1 MLLEFDKLKFKIKS
15 AFFDKRTDYQKSSTL
30 GASFYTKQPDE
41 IIFTVS
47 GKFMSSRNNL
57 GAINKDNYLKI
68 FIDSDKGIDLNDCEK
83 VNNSVNNILDE
94 KDYIKAQYYL
104 EISSPGLERN
114 LRRDEQFLDNI
125 NKKIEV
131 HLYNSINNNK
141 TVTGI
146 LKEYNENN
154 IVIDDIK
161 IEKSNITS
169 AKTIYNWE
177 EC

>member
-1 MLLEFDKLKFKIKS
+1 MTSLEKKIEDLVKPIIENLGYKVY
-15 AFFDKRTDYQKSSTL
+15 DVIYQKE
-30 GASFYTKQPDE
+30 G
-41 IIFTVS
+41 
-47 GKFMSSRNNL
+47 
-57 GAINKDNYLKI
+57 KDNYLRI
-68 FIDSDKGIDLNDCEK
+68 FIDSNKGIDLKECKK
-83 VNNSVNNILDE
+83 VNDSVNDILDE

-131 HLYNSINNNK
+131 HLYNSINNK
-141 TVTGI
+141 KIITGI
-146 LKEYNENN
+146 LQEYTNDYL
-154 IVIDDIK
+154 IIDNIK
-161 IEKSNITS
+161 IENSNIAS

>member
-1 MLLEFDKLKFKIKS
+1 MTSLEKKIEDLVKPIIENLGYKVY
-15 AFFDKRTDYQKSSTL
+15 DVIYQKE
-30 GASFYTKQPDE
+30 G
-41 IIFTVS
+41 
-47 GKFMSSRNNL
+47 
-57 GAINKDNYLKI
+57 KDNYLRI
-68 FIDSDKGIDLNDCEK
+68 FIDSNKGIDLNDCEK
-83 VNNSVNNILDE
+83 VNDSVNDILDE

-131 HLYNSINNNK
+131 HLYNSINNK
-141 TVTGI
+141 KIITGI
-146 LKEYNENN
+146 LQEYTNDYL
-154 IVIDDIK
+154 IIDNIK
-161 IEKSNITS
+161 IENSNIAS

>member
-1 MLLEFDKLKFKIKS
+1 MTSLEKKIEDLVKPIIENLGYKVY
-15 AFFDKRTDYQKSSTL
+15 DVMYQKE
-30 GASFYTKQPDE
+30 G
-41 IIFTVS
+41 
-47 GKFMSSRNNL
+47 
-57 GAINKDNYLKI
+57 KDNYLKI

-83 VNNSVNNILDE
+83 VNNSVNDILDE

-141 TVTGI
+141 TITGI

>member
-1 MLLEFDKLKFKIKS
+1 MTSLEKKIEDLVKPIIENLGYKVY
-15 AFFDKRTDYQKSSTL
+15 DVIYQKE
-30 GASFYTKQPDE
+30 G
-41 IIFTVS
+41 
-47 GKFMSSRNNL
+47 
-57 GAINKDNYLKI
+57 KDNYLRI
-68 FIDSDKGIDLNDCEK
+68 FIDSNKGIDLNDCEK
-83 VNNSVNNILDE
+83 VNDSVNDILDE

-114 LRRDEQFLDNI
+114 IRRDEQFLDNI

-141 TVTGI
+141 TVSGI
-146 LKEYNENN
+146 LTEYNDSN
-154 IVIDDIK
+154 IIIDNTK
-161 IEKSNITS
+161 IEKSNIAS

>member
-1 MLLEFDKLKFKIKS
+1 MTSLEKKIEDLVKPIIENLGYKVY
-15 AFFDKRTDYQKSSTL
+15 DVIYQKE
-30 GASFYTKQPDE
+30 G
-41 IIFTVS
+41 
-47 GKFMSSRNNL
+47 
-57 GAINKDNYLKI
+57 KDNYLRI
-68 FIDSDKGIDLNDCEK
+68 FIDSNKGIDLNDCEK
-83 VNNSVNNILDE
+83 VNDSVNGILDE

-131 HLYNSINNNK
+131 HLYNSINNK
-141 TVTGI
+141 KIITGI
-146 LKEYNENN
+146 LQEYTNDYL
-154 IVIDDIK
+154 IIDNIK
-161 IEKSNITS
+161 IENSNIAS

>member
-1 MLLEFDKLKFKIKS
+1 MTSLEKKIEDLVKPIIENLGYKVY
-15 AFFDKRTDYQKSSTL
+15 DVIYQKE
-30 GASFYTKQPDE
+30 G
-41 IIFTVS
+41 
-47 GKFMSSRNNL
+47 
-57 GAINKDNYLKI
+57 KDNYLKI
-68 FIDSDKGIDLNDCEK
+68 FIDSSKGIDLNDCEK
-83 VNNSVNNILDE
+83 VNDSVNGILDE

>member
-1 MLLEFDKLKFKIKS
+1 MTSLEKKVEDLVKPIIENLGYRVYDVI
-15 AFFDKRTDYQKSSTL
+15 YQKE
-30 GASFYTKQPDE
+30 G
-41 IIFTVS
+41 
-47 GKFMSSRNNL
+47 
-57 GAINKDNYLKI
+57 KDNYLRI

-83 VNNSVNNILDE
+83 VNDSITDILDE

-104 EISSPGLERN
+104 EISSPGIERN

-125 NKKIEV
+125 NKKVEV
-131 HLYNSINNNK
+131 HLYNSINNTK

-146 LKEYNENN
+146 LKEYNVDN

-161 IEKSNITS
+161 IEKSNIAS